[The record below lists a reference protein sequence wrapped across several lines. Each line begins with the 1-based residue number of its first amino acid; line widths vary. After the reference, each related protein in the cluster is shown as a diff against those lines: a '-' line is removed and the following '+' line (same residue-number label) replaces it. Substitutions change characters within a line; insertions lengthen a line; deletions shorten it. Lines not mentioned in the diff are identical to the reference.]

1 MSCGCVFFLVTQ
13 TVVSRGNCLKWVKPC
28 ILEKGGSVYS
38 VAAAWSSCPG
48 AEELEPHQTV
58 DETPV
63 CYGSVEK
70 SNYLENTG
78 SD

>member
-1 MSCGCVFFLVTQ
+1 M
-13 TVVSRGNCLKWVKPC
+13 
-28 ILEKGGSVYS
+28 YS

-63 CYGSVEK
+63 CYGSVER